1 MPAVPKGAPP
11 SDPEPTTPDAPA
23 ESAGASP
30 SPDPDVPPTGRL
42 APGVYEYIAP
52 FATSYSLPL
61 TAHPA
66 DPGLPA
72 TDKEPAVPATPAT
85 VFEWPDGAP
94 DDNRWAPTRKKPN
107 QVPDNCVP
115 PVTTPEV

>member
-1 MPAVPKGAPP
+1 MSAAAKGAPP
-11 SDPEPTTPDAPA
+11 STTASPAPDAPA

-30 SPDPDVPPTGRL
+30 SPGPEAPSAARL
-42 APGVYEYIAP
+42 GPGVYEYTAP
-52 FATSYSLPL
+52 FATVYDLPL
-61 TAHPA
+61 TARPA
-66 DPGLPA
+66 DG
-72 TDKEPAVPATPAT
+72 DTPAT

-94 DDNRWAPTRKKPN
+94 DDNRWTPTRKKPN